1 MNLYTKGRELLV
13 RRPMTTGVTV
23 AGVSFILLN
32 LNKELFI
39 SSLPSL
45 LLFLPC
51 LLMLAVC
58 MRSGMGKKCEQHAV
72 PATKTSNLQNLD
84 K

>member
-58 MRSGMGKKCEQHAV
+58 MRSGMGKKCEQQAV
-72 PATKTSNLQNLD
+72 PGAKNSNLQNLD